1 MNHISELALFFKN
14 LGNADSAAV
23 QCCSRMW
30 VVQEAVLAPAST
42 CYCGPQTRID
52 LLDLLRAASYIY
64 GFDRRQNQ
72 SAWPK
77 GSSSIGK
84 CARLWP
90 LVEPQGHLY
99 IGMNEDRSSRRGNAC
114 WEFMDLAKTR
124 ACFDPRDK
132 IFSIVGLVDQARGR
146 TSGEYGAGR
155 EENGADRTLLEVDYK
170 KPFEDVFR
178 DATRYAIQESRNLQ
192 VWNNMLPRINV
203 ETGDLILEGLC
214 SWVPRIHV
222 PRTRIGRGV
231 PTVTYR
237 ASEGL
242 EIMRNTMATAVD
254 PNVLALD
261 GYPIADVTEVTEP
274 LAVDLFANNAHLAST
289 LASIDRMC
297 RGVVTQ
303 DPTRP
308 KGFPEVLARTLTL
321 SPYQETA
328 RDDDTFSSLQKH
340 MDSVLDGDL
349 ENADSGYWSE
359 ELRLTFTG
367 ACRNRRV
374 FTGSDDCVG
383 QGPRCL
389 RAGDRIVVLLGGDVP
404 FAVRPLPEDE
414 RGSGERFHLLGSVYV
429 YGVMYGECIDAARA
443 GGKEPRAFHFV

>member
-1 MNHISELALFFKN
+1 M
-14 LGNADSAAV
+14 V

-64 GFDRRQNQ
+64 GFDWRQNQ
-72 SAWPK
+72 GAWPK
-77 GSSSIGK
+77 GSTSIGK

-99 IGMNEDRSSRRGNAC
+99 VEMNEDRSSRRGNAC
-114 WEFMDLAKTR
+114 WELMDLAKTR

-146 TSGEYGAGR
+146 ASG
-155 EENGADRTLLEVDYK
+155 ENGADRALLEVDYT
-170 KPFEDVFR
+170 KPFEDVYR
-178 DATRYAIQESRNLQ
+178 DATRYAIQESQNLQ
-192 VWNNMLPRINV
+192 VWNNISARIGV
-203 ETGDLILEGLC
+203 ETGDLVLEGLC

-222 PRTRIGRGV
+222 PRTRIGKGV
-231 PTVTYR
+231 PTVTYK
-237 ASEGL
+237 ASAGL
-242 EIMRNTMATAVD
+242 GISRNTMARAVD

-261 GYPIADVTEVTEP
+261 GYAITKVTEVTEP
-274 LAVDLFANNAHLAST
+274 LAVDLFANNTRLAGT
-289 LASIDRMC
+289 LTSIDRMC
-297 RGVVTQ
+297 YGSVPQ

-328 RDDDTFSSLQKH
+328 ENDDTFSSLQKH

-349 ENADSGYWSE
+349 ENGDSGYWSE

-374 FTGSDDCVG
+374 FTGSDGHIG

-404 FAVRPLPEDE
+404 FAVRPLPEGDG
-414 RGSGERFHLLGSVYV
+414 GSGERFHLLGSAYV
-429 YGVMYGECIDAARA
+429 YGVMYGECVDAAKA
-443 GGKEPRAFHFV
+443 CGKEPRTFHFV